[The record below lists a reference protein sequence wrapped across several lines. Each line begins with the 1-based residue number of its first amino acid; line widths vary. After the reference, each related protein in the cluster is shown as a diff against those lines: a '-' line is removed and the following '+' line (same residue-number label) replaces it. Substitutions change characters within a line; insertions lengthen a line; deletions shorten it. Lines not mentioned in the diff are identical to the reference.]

1 VNSYLKAW
9 ERDYCSR
16 GRLWGG
22 GVKDL
27 PNLPQGSAVLE
38 LGCGNGKTLSAMLV
52 QAWRITA
59 LDVSIEA
66 VRLCKATCA
75 SDQVD
80 FLGADASHLP
90 FADRIFDAVFAF
102 HIVGH
107 VLLSEREK
115 IASETARVLK
125 VGGMLFFRDFGM
137 DDMRAGQ
144 GIEVE
149 PGTFQRGR
157 GVITHYF
164 TEDEAS
170 GLFCHLMPVSVAT
183 TRWKMRIIGK
193 DLIRSEVEAIFQ
205 KVVI

>member
-9 ERDYCSR
+9 DRDYASR

-27 PNLPQGSAVLE
+27 PNLPKGSAVLE
-38 LGCGNGKTLSAMLV
+38 LGCGNGKTLSAM
-52 QAWRITA
+52 QSMPWRITA

-66 VRLCKATCA
+66 VRLCQASCS
-75 SDQVD
+75 SDQVH
-80 FLGADASHLP
+80 FLAADASHLP
-90 FADRIFDAVFAF
+90 FVDRIFDAVFAF
-102 HIVGH
+102 HVVGH
-107 VLLSEREK
+107 VPMSEREK

-125 VGGMLFFRDFGM
+125 VEGMLFFRDFGV

-144 GIEVE
+144 GLEVE
-149 PGTFQRGR
+149 PATFRRGR

-164 TEDEAS
+164 AAEEVS
-170 GLFCHLMPVSVAT
+170 GLFSQLMPVSVAT
-183 TRWKMRIIGK
+183 TRWRMRIIGQ
-193 DLIRSEVEAIFQ
+193 DMIRSEVEAIFQ